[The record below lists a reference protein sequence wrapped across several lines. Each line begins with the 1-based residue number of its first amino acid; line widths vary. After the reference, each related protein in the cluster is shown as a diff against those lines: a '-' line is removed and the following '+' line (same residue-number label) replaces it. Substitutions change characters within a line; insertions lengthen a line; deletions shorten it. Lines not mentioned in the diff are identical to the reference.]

1 MKKMFLFLLAFVAI
15 VAEAQTKGNFEVLDL
30 GSFKLHVYNTNDAF
44 GDASYITEGKTGLV
58 TLEQPLFKDNVSEFD
73 AYVVSLNKPV
83 QKIITDYH
91 VGGTGNHD
99 VVMIEGM
106 PDFVKG
112 TVYGGMM
119 QNFAKIFGDAIVPMP
134 TGKTEEVPLG
144 STQNWNGVK
153 FSFQKGASTDFP
165 AASIIIGNKV
175 YYTHWTPVK
184 SHVSHLQISSLAA
197 IDAEITEAERA
208 LKSGCEYFIGGHGGA
223 VKKDMVEFKI
233 DYLKTMKRIIAANK
247 TADSF
252 IAAMKKAYPDLP
264 GEAGL
269 ADLAKTLYK

>member
-30 GSFKLHVYNTNDAF
+30 GSFKLHVYNTNDAL
-44 GDASYITEGKTGLV
+44 GDASYIIEGKTGLV

-119 QNFAKIFGDAIVPMP
+119 QNFAKIS
-134 TGKTEEVPLG
+134 GKDE
-144 STQNWNGVK
+144 
-153 FSFQKGASTDFP
+153 
-165 AASIIIGNKV
+165 
-175 YYTHWTPVK
+175 
-184 SHVSHLQISSLAA
+184 
-197 IDAEITEAERA
+197 
-208 LKSGCEYFIGGHGGA
+208 
-223 VKKDMVEFKI
+223 
-233 DYLKTMKRIIAANK
+233 
-247 TADSF
+247 
-252 IAAMKKAYPDLP
+252 
-264 GEAGL
+264 
-269 ADLAKTLYK
+269 

>member
-1 MKKMFLFLLAFVAI
+1 MKKMFLFLLALVAI

-30 GSFKLHVYNTNDAF
+30 GSFKLHVYNTNDAL
-44 GDASYITEGKTGLV
+44 GDASYIIESKTGLV

-119 QNFAKIFGDAIVPMP
+119 QNFAKIFGDAIVPMADRKNGGNSF
-134 TGKTEEVPLG
+134 GKYSKLG
-144 STQNWNGVK
+144 WRKVL
-153 FSFQKGASTDFP
+153 FSKRSFNRFSGGK
-165 AASIIIGNKV
+165 
-175 YYTHWTPVK
+175 YYNRRQGLLH
-184 SHVSHLQISSLAA
+184 
-197 IDAEITEAERA
+197 A
-208 LKSGCEYFIGGHGGA
+208 L
-223 VKKDMVEFKI
+223 DTRKI
-233 DYLKTMKRIIAANK
+233 PCQPFANIFFSC
-247 TADSF
+247 D
-252 IAAMKKAYPDLP
+252 
-264 GEAGL
+264 
-269 ADLAKTLYK
+269 

>member
-1 MKKMFLFLLAFVAI
+1 MEIMKKIFLLLLVFVAV

-30 GSFKLHVYNTNDAF
+30 GSFKLHVYHTNDAL
-44 GDASYITEGKTGLV
+44 GDASYIIEGKTGLV

-112 TVYGGMM
+112 SVYSGMM

-134 TGKTEEVPLG
+134 TGKTNSFGKYSILGWREVL
-144 STQNWNGVK
+144 
-153 FSFQKGASTDFP
+153 FSKRSSNRFSGGK
-165 AASIIIGNKV
+165 
-175 YYTHWTPVK
+175 YYN
-184 SHVSHLQISSLAA
+184 
-197 IDAEITEAERA
+197 R
-208 LKSGCEYFIGGHGGA
+208 
-223 VKKDMVEFKI
+223 
-233 DYLKTMKRIIAANK
+233 
-247 TADSF
+247 
-252 IAAMKKAYPDLP
+252 
-264 GEAGL
+264 
-269 ADLAKTLYK
+269 

>member
-1 MKKMFLFLLAFVAI
+1 
-15 VAEAQTKGNFEVLDL
+15 
-30 GSFKLHVYNTNDAF
+30 
-44 GDASYITEGKTGLV
+44 
-58 TLEQPLFKDNVSEFD
+58 
-73 AYVVSLNKPV
+73 
-83 QKIITDYH
+83 
-91 VGGTGNHD
+91 
-99 VVMIEGM
+99 MIEGI

-134 TGKTEEVPLG
+134 TGKTEEIPLG
-144 STQNWNGVK
+144 SIQNWDGVK

-165 AASIIIGNKV
+165 AASIIIGDKV
-175 YYTHWTPVK
+175 YYTHWTPAK

-208 LKSGCEYFIGGHGGA
+208 LKSGCEYFIGGHGGTA
-223 VKKDMVEFKI
+223 KEDMVEFKI

>member
-30 GSFKLHVYNTNDAF
+30 GSFKLHVYNTNDAL
-44 GDASYITEGKTGLV
+44 GDASYIIEGKTGLV

-119 QNFAKIFGDAIVPMP
+119 QNFAKIFGDAIVSMP

-165 AASIIIGNKV
+165 AASITK
-175 YYTHWTPVK
+175 
-184 SHVSHLQISSLAA
+184 VSHP
-197 IDAEITEAERA
+197 
-208 LKSGCEYFIGGHGGA
+208 
-223 VKKDMVEFKI
+223 
-233 DYLKTMKRIIAANK
+233 NK
-247 TADSF
+247 
-252 IAAMKKAYPDLP
+252 
-264 GEAGL
+264 
-269 ADLAKTLYK
+269 

>member
-1 MKKMFLFLLAFVAI
+1 MRKVFLFLLTFVAM

-30 GSFKLHVYNTNDAF
+30 GSFKLHVYNTNDAL
-44 GDASYITEGKTGLV
+44 GDASYIIEGKTGLV
-58 TLEQPLFKDNVSEFD
+58 TLEQPLFKDNVSKFD
-73 AYVVSLNKPV
+73 TYVVSLNKPV
-83 QKIITDYH
+83 QKIITNYH

-112 TVYGGMM
+112 AVYGGMM
-119 QNFAKIFGDAIVPMP
+119 QNFAKIFGDAITPMP
-134 TGKTEEVPLG
+134 TGKTEEVHLG
-144 STQNWNGVK
+144 SIQNWGGVR

-165 AASIIIGNKV
+165 AANIIIGDKV
-175 YYTHWTPVK
+175 YYTHWAPAK

-197 IDAEITEAERA
+197 IDVEIAEAEKA
-208 LKSGCEYFIGGHGGA
+208 LKSGCEYFIGGHGGIA
-223 VKKDMVEFKI
+223 KSDMVKFKI
-233 DYLKTMKRIIAANK
+233 DYLKTMKRTIAANK

-252 IAAMKKAYPDLP
+252 IVAMKKAYPNLP

-269 ADLAKTLYK
+269 TDLANALYK